1 MQILGS
7 LSQLLGRRTETSG
20 ERQRQLLEPAEIRM
34 IASVDTARL
43 SHFAASRRLHA
54 VDPKGDTPL
63 HLAARMGN
71 LALCDLFV
79 RAGADARS
87 QNHEN
92 QTPADV
98 AFAEGHS
105 LAAQLLVSLLRD
117 SEEVPSREAL
127 PELPHADAEPRVER
141 TVRSFPTQPPPLE
154 QPEDPIAFDDPLIF
168 EPVED
173 AETFFGRSA
182 GQPASGTFVA
192 FVSTVPTDSSERDG
206 NWEVDLSS
214 AWIGGDGIAS
224 KATTPLPDNGDERDF
239 LKVRSRGRQSV
250 KRAVV
255 QSSTRLSIDP
265 GTCVTWAADILEER
279 AFSSDETETLIS
291 LCEGNGDP
299 DELRAKLQRTL
310 EAAGL
315 VSVETTESGDVLWDI
330 RSDVSANDLAEAIE
344 ATFSR
349 AVRLPGTRRFD
360 MDKSNEAR
368 LLDPMVLAKKELHL
382 GILACEPAVETILN
396 MIDQLLDGS
405 IAPSFVTMRTIV
417 PSRPEHAE
425 TREFL
430 EAVDALKSWNSMAGY
445 DDHIDAGTACH
456 AHRGHRLARTRA
468 CLETGAGRLKTMLI
482 DLGNLPSDPALLQ
495 RLLRD
500 MAAAV
505 ESRDGEIE
513 RLQSIIMKLQRAQF
527 VRRSERL
534 DPDQLALAW
543 KTSMPTSPASG
554 RADTEHPSTIGAAI
568 PMQAAARSSAA
579 RGRTARHRSS
589 GLCVLWRRTPYDRRE
604 HQRDARLGPG
614 TASRGPHHAPE
625 IRLPCLRDG
634 RASGMPPLP
643 RRVDMC

>member
-1 MQILGS
+1 MPRALP
-7 LSQLLGRRTETSG
+7 T
-20 ERQRQLLEPAEIRM
+20 AENATTNI
-34 IASVDTARL
+34 DE
-43 SHFAASRRLHA
+43 F
-54 VDPKGDTPL
+54 
-63 HLAARMGN
+63 
-71 LALCDLFV
+71 DL
-79 RAGADARS
+79 AGAKR
-87 QNHEN
+87 
-92 QTPADV
+92 P
-98 AFAEGHS
+98 
-105 LAAQLLVSLLRD
+105 
-117 SEEVPSREAL
+117 
-127 PELPHADAEPRVER
+127 
-141 TVRSFPTQPPPLE
+141 
-154 QPEDPIAFDDPLIF
+154 AFDEHKRRGI
-168 EPVED
+168 
-173 AETFFGRSA
+173 RSLTA
-182 GQPASGTFVA
+182 
-192 FVSTVPTDSSERDG
+192 
-206 NWEVDLSS
+206 
-214 AWIGGDGIAS
+214 
-224 KATTPLPDNGDERDF
+224 KPDKG
-239 LKVRSRGRQSV
+239 
-250 KRAVV
+250 
-255 QSSTRLSIDP
+255 P
-265 GTCVTWAADILEER
+265 
-279 AFSSDETETLIS
+279 SD
-291 LCEGNGDP
+291 
-299 DELRAKLQRTL
+299 
-310 EAAGL
+310 
-315 VSVETTESGDVLWDI
+315 

-360 MDKSNEAR
+360 MDKSNETR

-382 GILACEPAVETILN
+382 GILACEPAVETILS

-405 IAPSFVTMRTIV
+405 IAPSFVTMRTIA

-534 DPDQLALAW
+534 DPDQVALAW

-554 RADTEHPSTIGAAI
+554 RADTEHPSIIGAAI

-614 TASRGPHHAPE
+614 TASRGPHYAPE

-634 RASGMPPLP
+634 RASGMPPFQEELICAEWRKSTGHP
-643 RRVDMC
+643 VPQGQYGRRATVPSAGAFQ